1 MIDAISDILTRIRN
15 GYMARRTT
23 VSVPWSK
30 LKENLAKILVA
41 NGYLESTEVVGRDIV
56 MKLKYQGKV
65 PAVTEI
71 NQISK
76 PSLRVYTSKDKLPRV
91 LGGHGIAVLSTP
103 RGLMT
108 NREAG
113 KMGQGGE
120 VICEVW

>member
-15 GYMARRTT
+15 GYMAKRVT
-23 VSVPWSK
+23 VTVPWSK
-30 LKENLAKILVA
+30 MKENLAKILVA
-41 NGYLESTEVVGRDIV
+41 NGYLESSEVSDREIV

-76 PSLRVYTSKDKLPRV
+76 PSLRVYASRNKLPRV
-91 LGGHGIAVLSTP
+91 LGGQGIAVLSTP
-103 RGLMT
+103 QGLMT
-108 NREAG
+108 NREAR
-113 KMGQGGE
+113 KIGQGGE